1 MPPQPPPRTR
11 LPAPTLGGYLRR
23 SRRPRIASPNVKKA
37 ARRLLLRLALGLGA
51 LAVLVP
57 TLIFWRW
64 TRELPAFDSLRDYRP
79 LVTTRVFA
87 ADGQE
92 AFAFARERRTVVP
105 LAEIPEVLKK
115 AVLAAEDA
123 KFYQHEGVNY
133 LAILRCAVKGLVRG
147 GVSCGGSTITQQV
160 VKTFLLADEWR
171 PKRKVQELVLAPRLE
186 QNLGKDDV
194 LWLYLNQI
202 YLGHRRYGVEEASRF
217 YFGKP
222 VARLTLG
229 EAATL
234 AGLVQSPE
242 RLSPVKHPAAAK
254 ERQRYVL
261 RRMAEE
267 GFITRAQA
275 DAEAARPV
283 PVAPPARAPVG
294 ASYGDAIRRLLDAR
308 YGAELV
314 ETGGLTVE
322 IGMDTAQQR
331 AAEAALQADLRAV
344 DRRQGWRGPLQK
356 LEAAQ
361 LATALP
367 AWRRRLA
374 DAHQA
379 GGPAL
384 AWDLA
389 GLDAD
394 EIDPGEAPS
403 DLRRLIRV
411 RPLIE
416 GETYGAL
423 VTMVDD
429 RVATL
434 DLGES
439 TGSLPLAE
447 AAWARRW
454 NPASA
459 TPAPR
464 SMKAVVAVGDVVLV
478 RVLAAPPA
486 TPPPKA
492 SKGGKDAAAPAAP
505 AGPRVLALSLEQ
517 RPLVQGA
524 LVAIDPAT
532 RQVRALVGGNA
543 QAAAGF
549 NRAIQARRQPGSAF
563 KPFVWGAAVES
574 RRFTPA
580 TVVYD
585 TPDLF
590 RDPTTGKEWKPSNF
604 EKDEFDGPML
614 LKAALAHSK
623 NTVSVKL
630 ADALGVDAV
639 AAFARRLGVESEL
652 PRNLTMALGTGEVTP
667 LELTNAYATIAAGG
681 RLAAPLLLLKVH
693 DRDGRLLDDF
703 TAPVGDATAA
713 PGPGAP
719 LAIAP
724 PPPVRTPAPGAPQI
738 QAAAPPTEGAAP
750 SAAGSAPMPDFLL
763 PPSGTRADVAY
774 VLTAMMRDVVEY
786 GTGVGARALGRPAA
800 GKTGTAQ
807 EHRDA
812 WFVGFTPEL
821 VAGVWIGFDD
831 HAMLGPRE
839 TGAVAALPA
848 WLAFMQAAL
857 GTRPSTDFQPAEG
870 IEEARIDPASGLLA
884 AEPTPGQPEPPLVPF
899 LSGTAPTETASGS
912 RSDPPQSFF
921 LDDR

>member
-1 MPPQPPPRTR
+1 
-11 LPAPTLGGYLRR
+11 
-23 SRRPRIASPNVKKA
+23 VKRA
-37 ARRLLLRLALGLGA
+37 TRRLLLRLAVGTGA
-51 LAVLVP
+51 LGVLLPALV
-57 TLIFWRW
+57 FWRW

-105 LAEIPEVLKK
+105 LSEVPDVLKK

-123 KFYQHEGVNY
+123 RFYQHEGVNY

-202 YLGHRRYGVEEASRF
+202 YLGHRRYGVEEASRY

-222 VARLTLG
+222 VKQLTLG

-234 AGLVQSPE
+234 AGVVQSPE

-267 GFITRAQA
+267 GFITKAQA
-275 DAEAARPV
+275 DAEAARPL
-283 PVAPPARAPVG
+283 PSAPPQAGPSG
-294 ASYGDAIRRLLDAR
+294 ATYADAVRRLLDAR
-308 YGAELV
+308 YGAEVV
-314 ETGGLTVE
+314 ETAGLTVE

-331 AAEAALQADLRAV
+331 AAEGALQADLRAV
-344 DRRQGWRGPLQK
+344 DRRQGWRGPLLK

-361 LATALP
+361 VAAALP
-367 AWRRRLA
+367 AWRKRLA
-374 DAHQA
+374 DARQP

-389 GLDAD
+389 GVEAEEIEPGDA
-394 EIDPGEAPS
+394 PA
-403 DLRRLIRV
+403 DLRRHIRV
-411 RPLIE
+411 RPLAE

-423 VTMVDD
+423 VIGADD
-429 RVATL
+429 RSATL
-434 DLGES
+434 DLGEA
-439 TGSLPLAE
+439 TGTIPLADL
-447 AAWARRW
+447 AWARRW
-454 NPASA
+454 NPATA

-464 SMKAVVAVGDVVLV
+464 SVKAVLAVGDVVLV
-478 RVLAAPPA
+478 RVLPSPPPAPPAKGAKGASPAKGVVAPPAATAAAAPPR
-486 TPPPKA
+486 P
-492 SKGGKDAAAPAAP
+492 
-505 AGPRVLALSLEQ
+505 LALSLEQ

-549 NRAIQARRQPGSAF
+549 NRAIQAHRQPGSAF

-585 TPDLF
+585 TPDVF
-590 RDPTTGKEWKPSNF
+590 RDPNTGKEWKPSNF

-623 NTVSVKL
+623 NTVAVKL

-639 AAFARRLGVESEL
+639 AAFARRLGVESDL

-667 LELTNAYATIAAGG
+667 LELTNAYATIAAQG
-681 RLAAPLLLLKVH
+681 RRAEPLLILKVH

-703 TAPVGDATAA
+703 TVGAAGAAGAAGEPVA
-713 PGPGAP
+713 
-719 LAIAP
+719 L
-724 PPPVRTPAPGAPQI
+724 PAPAPRQDEAAARATGGADP
-738 QAAAPPTEGAAP
+738 AAGAAPPD
-750 SAAGSAPMPDFLL
+750 GSAPMPEFLL
-763 PPSGTRADVAY
+763 PATGTRPDVAY
-774 VLTAMMRDVVEY
+774 VLAAMMRDVIEY
-786 GTGVGARALGRPAA
+786 GTGAAARALGRPAA

-812 WFVGFTPEL
+812 WFVGFTPDL
-821 VAGVWIGFDD
+821 VAGVWVGFDD
-831 HAMLGPRE
+831 HAILGPRE

-857 GTRPSTDFQPAEG
+857 GARPAAEFALVPG
-870 IEEARIDPASGLLA
+870 VEEARIDPATGLLA
-884 AEPTPGQPEPPLVPF
+884 GAPEPGQPEPPVVPF
-899 LSGTAPTETASGS
+899 LSGTAPTETAAGAQ
-912 RSDPPQSFF
+912 SDAPQSFF